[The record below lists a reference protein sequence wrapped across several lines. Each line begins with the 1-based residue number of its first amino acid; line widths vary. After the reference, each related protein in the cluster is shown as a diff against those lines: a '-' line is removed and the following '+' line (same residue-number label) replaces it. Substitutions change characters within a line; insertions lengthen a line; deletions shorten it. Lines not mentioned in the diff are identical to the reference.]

1 MKYYAVIDTNVLVS
15 SLLTKKGNS
24 PVVKIIDAIR
34 DSKVIPMYNDE
45 IFAEYT
51 EVIGRDR
58 FGLDKG
64 IVSETLAMIKSRGIN
79 CERKPFY
86 EVAISRPKTEPCA
99 SDYATIPSQS

>member
-1 MKYYAVIDTNVLVS
+1 MTPFE
-15 SLLTKKGNS
+15 T
-24 PVVKIIDAIR
+24 PVVPLVKIIDAIR

-99 SDYATIPSQS
+99 SNYATIPSQS